1 MGSAAQSTFN
11 PKRKMK
17 ILYISTRI
25 DGSGGLQRSL
35 SVRLNYLAQN
45 GYDINLLTTNS
56 ENDVVYFP
64 LDKKI
69 KHTDV
74 KNVSSFFRYRKL
86 IQATYKKTNPDLVV
100 VVDNG
105 LKGFLVPYFLPNTA
119 KIIFELHA
127 TKHLIIQ
134 ESHSVFRHLGIAKNL
149 LKNAAKKF
157 DAFVFL
163 SEIEAALWKLK
174 NQVVLANPL
183 SFSTTTKSNLDHK
196 KVIFVGRQSLLKGID
211 LLLEVWQ
218 EVNKTHPDWKLE
230 VYGQQLAEFDTQKE
244 VDKRSLTDSV
254 TIYKPVTTISEKY
267 ASSSILLMTSRTETF
282 GLVLTEAMS
291 CGLPCIAFD
300 APTGPSSIIENNKNG
315 FLIPCFDIELFAKKV
330 IELIENESL
339 RKEMG
344 QHAQKSVEKFEL
356 EKIMHQWEFVFEKL
370 TYNEQR

>member
-1 MGSAAQSTFN
+1 M
-11 PKRKMK
+11 
-17 ILYISTRI
+17 IRI
-25 DGSGGLQRSL
+25 
-35 SVRLNYLAQN
+35 Y
-45 GYDINLLTTNS
+45 
-56 ENDVVYFP
+56 
-64 LDKKI
+64 
-69 KHTDV
+69 
-74 KNVSSFFRYRKL
+74 
-86 IQATYKKTNPDLVV
+86 
-100 VVDNG
+100 
-105 LKGFLVPYFLPNTA
+105 
-119 KIIFELHA
+119 
-127 TKHLIIQ
+127 
-134 ESHSVFRHLGIAKNL
+134 
-149 LKNAAKKF
+149 
-157 DAFVFL
+157 
-163 SEIEAALWKLK
+163 LK